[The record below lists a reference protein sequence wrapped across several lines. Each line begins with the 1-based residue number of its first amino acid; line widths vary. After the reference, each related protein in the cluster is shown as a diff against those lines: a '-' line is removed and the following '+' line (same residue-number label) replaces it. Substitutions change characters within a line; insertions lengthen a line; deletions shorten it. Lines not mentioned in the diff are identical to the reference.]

1 MSQLQ
6 VPPVAITTGCDTQ
19 GQAETRLPTRSEVG
33 DYEREA
39 TELGAYHEPQT
50 DSRNEEHA
58 GSSRYYPII
67 NRRADSRDKPTY
79 LRAVSTFWTRYIR
92 LSVPHEDCR
101 DHLGKSSV
109 ILLSNAAS
117 EILAIFSVG
126 PRACTELTLTANERT
141 FLAYLR
147 TSLALSTGG
156 VTVSQLL
163 RLAHSVDPNQFFGYY
178 VLGRPLGAMFQVAA
192 MILALI
198 GAHRFWRQQ
207 MSMARGKVW
216 ASGWEIYTIWVLLL
230 AVSCLLQVTD
240 EAIMAVST
248 DVRQL
253 MTGVMI
259 LLVVVDIDKEDV

>member
-1 MSQLQ
+1 MSQVQ
-6 VPPVAITTGCDTQ
+6 VPPSAITTGRDTQ
-19 GQAETRLPTRSEVG
+19 GQAEPRLPTQSEVD

-39 TELGAYHEPQT
+39 TELGAYQEREAGT
-50 DSRNEEHA
+50 RDEDHA
-58 GSSRYYPII
+58 GSSHYYPII
-67 NRRADSRDKPTY
+67 NKQETSRDKATW
-79 LRAVSTFWTRYIR
+79 LRAVSSFWTRYIR

-101 DHLGKSSV
+101 DHL
-109 ILLSNAAS
+109 
-117 EILAIFSVG
+117 
-126 PRACTELTLTANERT
+126 ANERT

-147 TSLALSTGG
+147 TSLALSTSG

-163 RLAHSVDPNQFFGYY
+163 RLAHSVDPDQFFGYY

-216 ASGWEIYTIWVLLL
+216 ASGWEIYTIWGLLL
-230 AVSCLLQVTD
+230 A
-240 EAIMAVST
+240 
-248 DVRQL
+248 L